1 MVTVLFSNVIDS
13 TAIGEQLDREAVR
26 SLMGRYFAA
35 MKAVIERH
43 GGPVEKFIRDAI
55 MAVFGVPTVHEDD
68 APRVVYRQCRSAA
81 ISRSMMRTSA
91 MLPF

>member
-1 MVTVLFSNVIDS
+1 VVTVLFSNVIDS
-13 TAIGEQLDREAVR
+13 TAIGEQLDPEAVR
-26 SLMGRYFAA
+26 SLMGRHFAA